1 MRQDNAG
8 NILISRV
15 LHGSVADRSKQLHAG
30 DVIHEI
36 NGQTLRGKTI
46 DDVADMMV
54 SLVYCCRSSISL
66 SLSPSATTHGH
77 CCVQEVLNTSGTSN
91 TEKKQCK
98 STCNSRLLLKNII
111 ISLFL
116 TLVLNVDFF
125 ILDSDTLES
134 SVLLLTCRG

>member
-66 SLSPSATTHGH
+66 SLSI
-77 CCVQEVLNTSGTSN
+77 SN
-91 TEKKQCK
+91 
-98 STCNSRLLLKNII
+98 NSRALLCSRSPQHFRNIKHRKETMYVN
-111 ISLFL
+111 L
-116 TLVLNVDFF
+116 
-125 ILDSDTLES
+125 
-134 SVLLLTCRG
+134 